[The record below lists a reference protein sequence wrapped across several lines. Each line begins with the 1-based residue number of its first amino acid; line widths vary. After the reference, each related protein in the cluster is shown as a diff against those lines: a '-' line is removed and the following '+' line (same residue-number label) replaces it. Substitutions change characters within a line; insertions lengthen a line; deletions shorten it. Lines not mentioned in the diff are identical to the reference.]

1 LSSGWTGR
9 VGGIKNAHN
18 KIQGRDTVAIFFTGG
33 TIAMKLG
40 RGSKGVVPEVQ
51 FQSLVDQLEPFQK
64 DVHLKAIHWADL
76 PSPHMTPE
84 RMFQLARDVEK
95 VLQEPHINGA
105 VIVHGTDVME
115 ETAFMMD
122 LVIDSPKPVVLTG
135 AMRYHNEPG
144 YDGLRNLLY
153 SVRACQAPESLNM
166 GAMVLMT
173 DRLYA
178 AREVT
183 KVHSINVDA
192 FESPGLGPLGFVEGD
207 ELHFVRSRTDR
218 AHFRV
223 ENIEPNVDLVKLC
236 TGMDDRFIRCS
247 LEHGVAG
254 LVIEALGSGNVPPGV
269 VRAIEETVEQGIP
282 VVLTTRCIRGGAWPI
297 YGYPGGGKSLHKKG
311 VIMAGR
317 LSGQKA
323 RIQLMVA
330 LAKTRD
336 LQQIRE
342 LFEST

>member
-1 LSSGWTGR
+1 M
-9 VGGIKNAHN
+9 KNANN
-18 KIQGRDTVAIFFTGG
+18 KIQEGGTVAIFFTGG

-51 FQSLVDQLEPFQK
+51 FQSLVDQLAPFQR
-64 DVHLKAIHWADL
+64 DVHFKAIHWADL

-84 RMFQLARDVEK
+84 RMFQLAIDVEK
-95 VLQEPHINGA
+95 VLKEPHIDGA
-105 VIVHGTDVME
+105 VVVHGTDVME

-153 SVRACQAPESLNM
+153 SVRACQAPESLHM
-166 GAMVLMT
+166 GAMILMT

-192 FESPGLGPLGFVEGD
+192 FDAPGLGPLGFVEG
-207 ELHFVRSRTDR
+207 EKFHFVRRRTDR

-223 ENIEPNVDLVKLC
+223 EGIEPNVDLVKLC

-247 LEHGVAG
+247 LKHGVAG
-254 LVIEALGSGNVPPGV
+254 LVIEALGSGNVHPGV
-269 VRAIEETVEQGIP
+269 VQAIEETIEQGIP
-282 VVLTTRCIRGGAWPI
+282 VVMTTRCIRGGAWPI
-297 YGYPGGGKSLHKKG
+297 YGYPGGGRSLHKKG

-336 LQQIRE
+336 MQQIRE
-342 LFEST
+342 LFEKN

>member
-1 LSSGWTGR
+1 MKS
-9 VGGIKNAHN
+9 AHN
-18 KIQGRDTVAIFFTGG
+18 KIKGRDTVAIFFTGG

-51 FQSLVDQLEPFQK
+51 FQSLVDQLMPFQK
-64 DVHLKAIHWADL
+64 DVRFKAIHWADL

-84 RMFQLARDVEK
+84 RMFQLAVDVEK

-105 VIVHGTDVME
+105 VVVHGTDVME
-115 ETAFMMD
+115 ETAYMMD

-153 SVRACQAPESLNM
+153 SVRACQAPESLHM
-166 GAMVLMT
+166 GTMILMT

-192 FESPGLGPLGFVEGD
+192 FDAPGLGPLGFVEG
-207 ELHFVRSRTDR
+207 ERFRFVRRRTDR
-218 AHFRV
+218 VHFPV
-223 ENIEPNVDLVKLC
+223 ERIEPNVDLIKLY

-247 LEHGVAG
+247 LEHGVSG

-269 VRAIEETVEQGIP
+269 VQAIEETVEQGIP
-282 VVLTTRCIRGGAWPI
+282 VVATTRCIRGGAWPI
-297 YGYPGGGKSLHKKG
+297 YGYPGGGRSLHKKG

-323 RIQLMVA
+323 RIQLMVV
-330 LAKTRD
+330 LAKTHD
-336 LQQIRE
+336 MQQIKE
-342 LFEST
+342 LFGSI

>member
-1 LSSGWTGR
+1 M
-9 VGGIKNAHN
+9 KNVNN
-18 KIQGRDTVAIFFTGG
+18 KIQEGGTVAIFFTGG

-40 RGSKGVVPEVQ
+40 NGSKGVVPEVQ
-51 FQSLVDQLEPFQK
+51 FQSLVDQLTPYQS
-64 DVHLKAIHWADL
+64 DVHFKAIHWADL

-84 RMFQLARDVEK
+84 RMFQLAIDVEK
-95 VLQEPHINGA
+95 VLKAPYIDGA
-105 VIVHGTDVME
+105 VVVHGTDVME

-122 LVIDSPKPVVLTG
+122 LVIASPKPVVLTG
-135 AMRYHNEPG
+135 AMRYQNEPG

-153 SVRACQAPESLNM
+153 SVRACQAPESLHM
-166 GAMVLMT
+166 GAMILMT

-192 FESPGLGPLGFVEGD
+192 FDSPGLGPLGFVEG
-207 ELHFVRSRTDR
+207 EKFRFVRRRTDR
-218 AHFRV
+218 THFRV
-223 ENIEPNVDLVKLC
+223 KGIEPNVDLVKLC

-247 LEHGVAG
+247 LKNGVAG
-254 LVIEALGSGNVPPGV
+254 LVIEALGSGNAPPGV
-269 VRAIEETVEQGIP
+269 LQAIEETVEQGIP
-282 VVLTTRCIRGGAWPI
+282 VVMTTRCIRGGAWPI
-297 YGYPGGGKSLHKKG
+297 YGYPGGGRSLHKKG

-323 RIQLMVA
+323 RIQLMLA

-336 LQQIRE
+336 MQQVRA
-342 LFEST
+342 LFERS

>member
-1 LSSGWTGR
+1 ME
-9 VGGIKNAHN
+9 NAHN
-18 KIQGRDTVAIFFTGG
+18 KVQGEGTIAIFFTGG

-40 RGSKGVVPEVQ
+40 RGSQGVVPEVQ
-51 FQSLVDQLEPFQK
+51 FQSLVDQLKPFQR
-64 DVHLKAIHWADL
+64 DVHLKIINWADL
-76 PSPHMTPE
+76 PSPHITPE
-84 RMFQLARDVEK
+84 RMFRLAKDVEE
-95 VLQEPHINGA
+95 VLQEQHINGA
-105 VIVHGTDVME
+105 VVVHGTDVME

-153 SVRACQAPESLNM
+153 SVRACQAPESLHM

-192 FESPGLGPLGFVEGD
+192 FDAPGLGPLGFVEGD
-207 ELHFVRSRTDR
+207 QLHFVRSRSGRT
-218 AHFRV
+218 HFRV
-223 ENIEPNVDLVKLC
+223 NSIEPNVDLIKLC

-254 LVIEALGSGNVPPGV
+254 LVIEALGSGNVPPRV
-269 VRAIEETVEQGIP
+269 VQAIEETVEQGIP
-282 VVLTTRCIRGGAWPI
+282 VVLTTRCIQGGAWPI
-297 YGYPGGGKSLHKKG
+297 YGYPGGGRSLHKKG

-342 LFEST
+342 LFESI

>member
-1 LSSGWTGR
+1 MKRAKTEVPEDGT
-9 VGGIKNAHN
+9 I
-18 KIQGRDTVAIFFTGG
+18 AIFFTGG
-33 TIAMKLG
+33 TIAMELG
-40 RGSKGVVPEVQ
+40 RGSQGVVPEVQ
-51 FQSLVDQLEPFQK
+51 FKSLMGQLKPFLR
-64 DVHLKAIHWADL
+64 DVHLRPIHWADM
-76 PSPHMTPE
+76 PSPHMTPAC
-84 RMFQLARDVEK
+84 MFQLARDVEE
-95 VLQEPHINGA
+95 VLQKTQINGA
-105 VIVHGTDVME
+105 VVVHGTDVME

-122 LVIDSPKPVVLTG
+122 LVIDSPKPVVFTG

-153 SVRACQAPESLNM
+153 SVRACQDPESLHM

-183 KVHSINVDA
+183 KVHSINVDSFDA
-192 FESPGLGPLGFVEGD
+192 PGLGPLGFVEGD
-207 ELHFVRSRTDR
+207 RLHFIRRPTDR
-218 AHFRV
+218 THIRV
-223 ENIEPNVDLVKLC
+223 ESLVLNVDLVKLF

-247 LEHGVAG
+247 REHGVAG
-254 LVIEALGSGNVPPGV
+254 LVLEALGSGNVPPGV
-269 VRAIEETVEQGIP
+269 IQAIEETVEQGIP
-282 VVLTTRCIRGGAWPI
+282 VVLTSRCVQGGAWPI
-297 YGYPGGGKSLHKKG
+297 YGYPGGGHSLHKKG

-330 LAKTRD
+330 LAKTRN

-342 LFEST
+342 LFENI

>member
-1 LSSGWTGR
+1 MKSGKAE
-9 VGGIKNAHN
+9 VPDE
-18 KIQGRDTVAIFFTGG
+18 DTVAIFFTGG
-33 TIAMKLG
+33 TITMELG
-40 RGSKGVVPEVQ
+40 RGSQGVVPEVQ
-51 FQSLVDQLEPFQK
+51 FESLMDKLKPFLR
-64 DVHLKAIHWADL
+64 DVHLRAIHWADM

-84 RMFQLARDVEK
+84 RMFQLARDVGK
-95 VLQEPHINGA
+95 VLQEPHING
-105 VIVHGTDVME
+105 VIVVHGTDVME

-122 LVIDSPKPVVLTG
+122 LVIDTPKPVVFTG

-183 KVHSINVDA
+183 KVHSINVDSFDA
-192 FESPGLGPLGFVEGD
+192 PGLGPLGFVEGD
-207 ELHFVRSRTDR
+207 QLHFMRRPTDR
-218 AHFRV
+218 THLSV
-223 ENIEPNVDLVKLC
+223 TSLVPNVDLVKLC
-236 TGMDDRFIRCS
+236 TGMDDRFIHCS
-247 LEHGVAG
+247 REYGAAG

-282 VVLTTRCIRGGAWPI
+282 VVMATRCIRGGAWPI
-297 YGYPGGGKSLHKKG
+297 YGYLGGGLSLHKKG

-330 LAKTRD
+330 LAKTHD

-342 LFEST
+342 LFESI